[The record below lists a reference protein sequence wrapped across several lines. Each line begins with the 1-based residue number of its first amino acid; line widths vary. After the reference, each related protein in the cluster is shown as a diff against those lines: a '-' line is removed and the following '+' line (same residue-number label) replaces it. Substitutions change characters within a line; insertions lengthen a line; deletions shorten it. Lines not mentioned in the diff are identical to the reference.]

1 MIFTCA
7 DIQLTE
13 DVIMKNISYQ
23 PMILCLCMILNPTLS
38 SASTTIEEKQIRITG
53 DVYIPPCVINNG
65 QSIDFDFGDMQIL
78 KIDGRNYAKSLSFP
92 VVCSYSQGA
101 PYIKV
106 VANHLDGAPLNV
118 LATGINGFGISLNFS
133 NSVSSV
139 YPLYVSETTG
149 SGYPITAGFTNSN
162 ANASRLTITAVPYK
176 LNNITLNAQS
186 FSVTATITV
195 VYQ

>member
-1 MIFTCA
+1 
-7 DIQLTE
+7 
-13 DVIMKNISYQ
+13 MKNISYI

-38 SASTTIEEKQIRITG
+38 SAITTIHDKVRITG

-65 QSIDFDFGDMQIL
+65 QSIDFDFGSMSIL

-92 VVCSYSQGA
+92 VVCSYSQGT

-106 VANHLDGAPLNV
+106 VATHLDGAPLNV
-118 LATGINGFGISLNFS
+118 LATGINGFGISLNFG
-133 NSVSSV
+133 NSVGSV
-139 YPLYVSETTG
+139 DPLNISQFTDP
-149 SGYPITAGFTNSN
+149 SYPITAGLTNSN
-162 ANASRLTITAVPYK
+162 ANASQLTITAVPYK
-176 LNNITLNAQS
+176 ANNITLNAQS